1 MSKITNPMLPT
12 QATGGAPTPSPR
24 DWRSASIE
32 AETLRGERLKAVRD
46 GDVARAE
53 ALSAKINALED
64 EMSREIAPLAG
75 QTAARTPRPPV
86 KGEET
91 KLRKR
96 LATVAE
102 EIEKLESERAKL
114 LVALAGEDCPDF
126 QDVTR
131 IDYELSRARYAS
143 EALQARLAEI
153 ERHRADQ
160 ERRRKLERE
169 LAERRQREAELK
181 QATEALDKLADE
193 AVAGWQR
200 LAQNVVGIERE
211 AAQHGLSAEHWI
223 GAILERCGARR
234 SPVMICGIVS
244 PIVFPWPEVK

>member
-1 MSKITNPMLPT
+1 MSKLMNGVNY
-12 QATGGAPTPSPR
+12 QATGGAPAPPAR
-24 DWRSASIE
+24 DWRDGF
-32 AETLRGERLKAVRD
+32 AELERARAAYQQALRS
-46 GDVARAE
+46 GDVSAAE
-53 ALSAKINALED
+53 ALAGEVSRLE
-64 EMSREIAPLAG
+64 STLQSEIAPLAG
-75 QTAARTPRPPV
+75 RAASHTPRPPA

-160 ERRRKLERE
+160 ERAKRLQAELRARERK
-169 LAERRQREAELK
+169 AAELK
-181 QATEALDKLADE
+181 QATEALDGLAKE
-193 AVAGWQR
+193 AVGHWESILRNFAAIRAG
-200 LAQNVVGIERE
+200 ASE
-211 AAQHGLSAEHWI
+211 I
-223 GAILERCGARR
+223 GAVPEYWLGKFYEGTGAVKPQIEVYGIRNGLIF
-234 SPVMICGIVS
+234 PV
-244 PIVFPWPEVK
+244 PEE

>member
-1 MSKITNPMLPT
+1 MNGVNY
-12 QATGGAPTPSPR
+12 QATGGAPAPPAR
-24 DWRSASIE
+24 DWRDGF
-32 AETLRGERLKAVRD
+32 AELERARAAYQQALRS
-46 GDVARAE
+46 GDVSAAE
-53 ALSAKINALED
+53 ALAGEVSRLE
-64 EMSREIAPLAG
+64 STLQSEIAPLAG
-75 QTAARTPRPPV
+75 RAASHTPRPPA

-96 LATVAE
+96 LASVTK

-114 LVALAGEDCPDF
+114 LVALAGEDSPDF

-153 ERHRADQ
+153 AQYHADQ

>member
-160 ERRRKLERE
+160 ERAKRLQAELRARERK
-169 LAERRQREAELK
+169 AAELK
-181 QATEALDKLADE
+181 QATEALDGLAKE
-193 AVAGWQR
+193 AVGHWESILRNFAAIRAG
-200 LAQNVVGIERE
+200 ASE
-211 AAQHGLSAEHWI
+211 I
-223 GAILERCGARR
+223 GAVPEYWLGKFYEGTGAVKPQIEVYGIRNGLIF
-234 SPVMICGIVS
+234 PV
-244 PIVFPWPEVK
+244 PEE